1 MARRRIVFLTGAGI
15 SAESGLSTF
24 RGKDGLWTDEEA
36 MYLFSTDALRN
47 DLEKALNFYNI
58 MRRQVAEAQPNAA
71 HRLIAELERTHE
83 VLVVTQN
90 IDDLHERAGST
101 RVVHLH
107 GEFSKVCSSANRQ
120 DLRYVEKLPF
130 DVPLRVSDKAGDGTQ
145 LRPYV
150 VMFGEAVDGMEEA
163 IAAIGSAD
171 VFVVVGTSL
180 QVYPAAGLIHY
191 APETA
196 RKFVIDPGRMEQCAE
211 LGFMHFQSSATEGMQ
226 AFIEALG
233 E

>member
-130 DVPLRVSDKAGDGTQ
+130 DVPLRVGDKAGDGTQ

-163 IAAIGSAD
+163 IAAIGAAD

-180 QVYPAAGLIHY
+180 QVYMGHR
-191 APETA
+191 TK
-196 RKFVIDPGRMEQCAE
+196 R
-211 LGFMHFQSSATEGMQ
+211 
-226 AFIEALG
+226 IE
-233 E
+233 